1 MFISTEFTY
10 DGIKG
15 SDRGLYLV
23 KTNSGM
29 IESSFG
35 YKRENKIEQINDNIF
50 SYGFDTEP
58 LRFEITLAKIK
69 EDDLLW
75 DYKTRRDVVEW
86 LFQDDYKPFVSLDNP
101 EVIYYCKPV
110 GDAKR
115 FDNGLMQGYAT
126 LTMECNSSYAYS
138 PSYIYTWDY
147 SNCKSNIIEI
157 ENLSNVKKYYY
168 PEIEIEMVDDTNVE
182 IKNLSNAGEVF
193 KIGILKQGEIIYIDN
208 NMQRIESNLPNT
220 YRLGN
225 FNKNWLRLVKGYNL
239 LEITGNV
246 KISIRCCY
254 PISI

>member
-35 YKRENKIEQINDNIF
+35 YKKENKIEQINDNIF

-101 EVIYYCKPV
+101 EVIYYCKLI

-115 FDNGLMQGYAT
+115 FDNGLMQGYIT
-126 LTMECNSSYAYS
+126 LTMECNSPYAYS

-193 KIGILKQGEIIYIDN
+193 KIGILKQGEVIYIDN

-239 LEITGNV
+239 LKITGNV